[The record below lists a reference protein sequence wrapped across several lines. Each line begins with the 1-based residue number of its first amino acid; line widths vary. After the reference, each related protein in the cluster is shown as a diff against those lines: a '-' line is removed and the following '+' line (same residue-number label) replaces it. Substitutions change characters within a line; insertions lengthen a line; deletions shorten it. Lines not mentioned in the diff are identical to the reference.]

1 MDQKQYLKK
10 VITKHPQKPL
20 GIPKSMNEKI
30 TYLKHI
36 TVKLLDSSDKGKIL
50 KVARRRERH
59 ITFKGGR
66 VKLITGTGTQCSDT
80 IKELRRKTAN
90 REFVT

>member
-20 GIPKSMNEKI
+20 EIPKSI

-50 KVARRRERH
+50 KVARRREG
-59 ITFKGGR
+59 I
-66 VKLITGTGTQCSDT
+66 LLS
-80 IKELRRKTAN
+80 KE
-90 REFVT
+90 EE